1 MRQMLSII
9 KNCCSHL
16 VVPDSGVLSLTY
28 FIDQSFPLTIVSLWA
43 DPLQGVL
50 KQNVAS
56 PNPLLVHHPLIAK
69 DGDLK
74 NVSVEQVLEYIVQK
88 EEVSI

>member
-1 MRQMLSII
+1 MLALI

-50 KQNVAS
+50 KQNVVS
-56 PNPLLVHHPLIAK
+56 PNPVLVHHPLIAK
-69 DGDLK
+69 EGDLK
-74 NVSVEQVLEYIVQK
+74 NVSVEQVLEYIIPKK
-88 EEVSI
+88 ESAV